1 MPELP
6 EKLPVHIAIIMDGN
20 GRWAQSRGLHRLEG
34 HRKGVDRV
42 LEISRVCRD
51 WGIPHLTLYAFS
63 TENWKRPD
71 DEVGGLMEILKEFL
85 RAHRA
90 ELIASETRLNTVG
103 DIARIPAETRAE
115 LEKTMAETAHLQK
128 HVLNIALNYG
138 SRAEIL
144 RATQSLAAD
153 VKAGKLDI
161 GAIDETLFSSRLY
174 TSGQPDP
181 DLMIRTSGEQ
191 RISNYLLWQLAY
203 AELVFTPVPW
213 PDFGADE
220 LAACLREYAHRE
232 RRFGLTGAQVKAG
245 KS

>member
-1 MPELP
+1 
-6 EKLPVHIAIIMDGN
+6 MDGN

-42 LEISRVCRD
+42 LEVSRACRD

-71 DEVGGLMEILKEFL
+71 DEVGGLMELLKEFL

-90 ELIASETRLNTVG
+90 ELIASETRLNVVG
-103 DIARIPAETRAE
+103 DVSRIPAATRAE
-115 LEKTMAETAHLQK
+115 LDTTVRETAHLK
-128 HVLNIALNYG
+128 KYVLNIALNYG

-144 RATQSLAAD
+144 RATQSIAAD
-153 VKAGKLDI
+153 VKAGKLDA
-161 GAIDETLFSSRLY
+161 GAIDEALFSSRLY
-174 TSGQPDP
+174 TAGQPDP

-203 AELVFTPVPW
+203 AELVFVPVPW
-213 PDFGADE
+213 PDFDTE
-220 LAACLREYAHRE
+220 QLAACLRDYAGRE
-232 RRFGLTGAQVKAG
+232 RRFGLTGAQVKTG